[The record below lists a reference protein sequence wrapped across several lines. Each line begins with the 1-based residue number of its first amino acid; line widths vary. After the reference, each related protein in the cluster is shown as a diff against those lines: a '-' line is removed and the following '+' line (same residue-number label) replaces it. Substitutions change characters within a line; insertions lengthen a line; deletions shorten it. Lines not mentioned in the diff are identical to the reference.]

1 RAFTKSQGAVWRY
14 WVGGRVPRGRL
25 TSRHASEG
33 PNHSP
38 SICHTKDG
46 RWFIT
51 HGMGARDLKNL
62 VPLLS
67 KYNAQADLQPP
78 APEVDLRARQVPGT
92 AGGDA
97 ARRHQLDVVQ
107 RFFLSRAYHRLP
119 LV

>member
-1 RAFTKSQGAVWRY
+1 MY
-14 WVGGRVPRGRL
+14 WVCRRVPLWRL
-25 TSRHASEG
+25 TCRHASEG

-51 HGMGARDLKNL
+51 HGMGARELKNL

-92 AGGDA
+92 AGADET
-97 ARRHQLDVVQ
+97 RSHMLDVVQ
-107 RFFLSRAYHRLP
+107 RFVREIGRAH
-119 LV
+119 V